1 MSLKAFHVFFITL
14 SVLLSLGVGAWG
26 LGSYFSGSNGIGL
39 LVGLF
44 FLLFGAG
51 LVYYEFQ
58 FLRKFKHLSYL

>member
-1 MSLKAFHVFFITL
+1 MSLKAFHLFFITL
-14 SVLLSLGVGAWG
+14 SVLLSLGVGGWG
-26 LGSYFSGSNGIGL
+26 IESYFSGSNGIGL

-51 LVYYEFQ
+51 LIYYEFQ